1 MFKVGKVL
9 NFYSKTSVAI
19 VELSGILAVGDR
31 IKFEREGNFV
41 CEQKVEV
48 IQIEYKKVDSAS
60 RGSVVALK
68 TNEEVKEGDEIFQV

>member
-9 NFYSKTSVAI
+9 NFYTKTSIAL

-31 IKFEREGNFV
+31 IKFERDGNFV
-41 CEQKVEV
+41 CEQKVEL
-48 IQIEYKKVDSAS
+48 IQIEHNKVSSAQ
-60 RGSVVALK
+60 RGSVIGLK